1 MRMISIIFVAVIV
14 VLSSGCA
21 TSNYKQTTILPQN
34 ANGAFVK
41 GGKQYVP
48 VINNQQKQPAVQ
60 QQAVVEKQ
68 KCRPMTA
75 QGTEIP
81 APARKALGVPEF
93 VDCPRGA
100 TTQQQMIQPQV
111 APVAPVAAY
120 TPPPPGYTDRYSRGT
135 PAVGQQVYQDPR
147 GRYMRGNNAAYAA
160 QYAARSLMGNFAV
173 MNSTG
178 YYSFNPGGGGGP
190 SISMNGF
197 PFAGPLGMLLF
208 SRF

>member
-1 MRMISIIFVAVIV
+1 MKMISVIFVAVIV

-48 VINNQQKQPAVQ
+48 VATNQQKQPAVQ

-93 VDCPRGA
+93 VDCPKGA
-100 TTQQQMIQPQV
+100 AVQQQVVQPQQV
-111 APVAPVAAY
+111 APIAVY
-120 TPPPPGYTDRYSRGT
+120 TPPPPGYTDRYSPGT

-147 GRYMRGNNAAYAA
+147 GRYMSGTNRAAYAA
-160 QYAARSLMGNFAV
+160 RYAAQSLVGNFAV
-173 MNSTG
+173 MNSRG
-178 YYSFNPGGGGGP
+178 YYSFNPGGGANV
-190 SISMNGF
+190 SIGGF
-197 PFAGPLGMLLF
+197 PFAGPLGGFLF
-208 SRF
+208 GGF